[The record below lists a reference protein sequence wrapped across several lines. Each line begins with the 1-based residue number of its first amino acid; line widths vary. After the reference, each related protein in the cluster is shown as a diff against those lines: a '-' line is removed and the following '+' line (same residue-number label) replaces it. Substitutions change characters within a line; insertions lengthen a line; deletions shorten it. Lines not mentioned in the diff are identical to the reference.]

1 VSTKEDVLLQPG
13 EPDFAS
19 EDERRLGYGWTK
31 AKVFLIVASPLSGE
45 IGSTKIT
52 GTRILKVSF
61 DESNLVTQVRVVKKW
76 GSD

>member
-1 VSTKEDVLLQPG
+1 MSTKEDVLLQPG

-19 EDERRLGYGWTK
+19 EDERRLGYGWTE

-52 GTRILKVSF
+52 GTRILEVLF
-61 DESNLVTQVRVVKKW
+61 DESNLVTQGCVVRKW
-76 GSD
+76 GTD

>member
-1 VSTKEDVLLQPG
+1 MSTKEDVLLQPG

-19 EDERRLGYGWTK
+19 EDERRLGYGWTE

-52 GTRILKVSF
+52 GTRILEVLF
-61 DESNLVTQVRVVKKW
+61 DESNLVTQVRVVRKW